1 MAHYD
6 TGSAWAVEKDS
17 VEDVRKMSGRSLF
30 CFSEENGCRYAFWK
44 ISTHK
49 VFDNFILFLIVIST
63 LTLAIESPFDD
74 PNGQLVEVLTY
85 IDYFMTGAFCLEALL
100 KIIAFGFLFTKTSY
114 LKDAWN
120 ILDFVIVISAIAGF
134 VLPEGINISAVKSLR
149 ILRILRPLRIIAR
162 NKSLK
167 VALTSLI
174 NSIPQIFNL
183 QIIVFFFIFLLAIL

>member
-1 MAHYD
+1 
-6 TGSAWAVEKDS
+6 
-17 VEDVRKMSGRSLF
+17 MSGRSLF